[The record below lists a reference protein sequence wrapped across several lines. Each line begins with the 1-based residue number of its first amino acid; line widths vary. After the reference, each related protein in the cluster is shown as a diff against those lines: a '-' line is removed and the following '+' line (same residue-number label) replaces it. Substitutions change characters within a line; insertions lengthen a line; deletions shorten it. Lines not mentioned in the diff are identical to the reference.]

1 MRIVIDIAHPAH
13 VHFYRHL
20 YGELIDAGHE
30 VTVASRAKEMTL
42 DLLDHYG
49 IPHFPL
55 APLARG
61 GLLSRG
67 MELAKRDLGLVKL
80 IRRTGSQLVLTRN
93 PAGVQA
99 ARLSGAFGIFDTD
112 DGRAVGIHFHAAYPF
127 AHLITS
133 PECLS
138 DEFGRRHR
146 RYRGFKAMAYL
157 HPDRFTPDPLIRD
170 RFGLSSSEPLFV
182 VRFSAHDASHDRLVQ
197 GIDPSTRQT
206 LIRELAAVGSVIVSN
221 ESTGTLKY
229 DATSSP
235 VAPELFHDLLAAAD
249 LCVGDSQSVAAEA
262 ALLGTPAL
270 RCSSFTGRVDY
281 LRELEERFG
290 MVSNYRPGDEA
301 QLLAHVRAALDDIDA
316 VRLNAQTKHR
326 HLLSAC
332 EDVTSW
338 YGQLISAV
346 CGEQQRNRPPKKR

>member
-20 YGELIDAGHE
+20 YSELIDAGHE

-49 IPHFPL
+49 IPHVPL

-67 MELAKRDLGLVKL
+67 MELAQRDLGLVKL

-138 DEFGRRHR
+138 DDFGRRHR

-157 HPDRFTPDPLIRD
+157 HPDRFTPDPSIRE
-170 RFGLSSSEPLFV
+170 RLGLAAAEPLFV
-182 VRFSAHDASHDRLVQ
+182 VRFSAHDASHDRAIQ
-197 GIDPSTRQT
+197 GINPETRQT
-206 LIRELAAVGSVIVSN
+206 LVDELATFGRVIVSD
-221 ESTGTLKY
+221 EGAGTAEP
-229 DATSSP
+229 DGARAS
-235 VAPELFHDLLAAAD
+235 VAPELFHDILAAAD

-281 LRELEERFG
+281 LRELEDRFG
-290 MVSNYRPGDEA
+290 MITNYRPGDEV
-301 QLLAHVRAALDDIDA
+301 QLLVDVRAALADLDA
-316 VRLNAQTKHR
+316 MRLDTQTKHH

-338 YGQLISAV
+338 YKRLISAV
-346 CGEQQRNRPPKKR
+346 YGE

>member
-49 IPHFPL
+49 IPHVPL

-138 DEFGRRHR
+138 DDFGRRHR

-157 HPDRFTPDPLIRD
+157 HPDRFTPDPKIRE
-170 RFGLSSSEPLFV
+170 RLGLAAGEPLFV
-182 VRFSAHDASHDRLVQ
+182 VRFSAHDASHDRAVE
-197 GIDPSTRQT
+197 GIQPEARQT
-206 LIRELAAVGSVIVSN
+206 LVAELAAAGPVVVSD
-221 ESTGTLKY
+221 EGTGAAGPDGADT
-229 DATSSP
+229 AVPS
-235 VAPELFHDLLAAAD
+235 ALFHDVLAAAD

-281 LRELEERFG
+281 LRVLEEDYGLVR
-290 MVSNYRPGDEA
+290 NYRPGDESR
-301 QLLAHVRAALDDIDA
+301 LLVDVRAALSELGCQRDEMKMRHR
-316 VRLNAQTKHR
+316 RLLAD
-326 HLLSAC
+326 C
-332 EDVTSW
+332 EDVTTW
-338 YGQLISAV
+338 YRDLVDGLLPVSRRSVQ
-346 CGEQQRNRPPKKR
+346 